1 MQRIESLAL
10 IVLVLTALATPSA
23 PLAATFCVGSAA
35 ELQNALSIAGH
46 NGVEDYILLRAGTYE
61 AATPASA
68 EADFH
73 LAVMDGMGLT
83 LRGGWT
89 TGCGGWSRVAGR
101 TRFSSGSGRRALNI
115 VFPPGGTSNIV
126 WMENI
131 EFAQDGAGGSSLA
144 TCAINVSGRPLL
156 GLFNLRFRG
165 IDCPSGGLMRF
176 SGPPGGS
183 LHVGNVEFS
192 DNRSADP
199 LLVVEAGSGLAYSRW
214 VHLTLAYN
222 TVTGSDLLLH
232 DRDGDSDVTF
242 ENSVVWGNQLQ
253 AHEGGYRQIEL
264 GQQPNAAIRFN
275 RLQTQSPRIP
285 HLVWGNSV
293 GDPGFEDGPRPRPRA
308 DSPLRNG
315 GQMTDYTDYFV
326 YFDLQGHPRTSEGS
340 VDIGAY
346 EYLPPLFVDGFENAI
361 H

>member
-1 MQRIESLAL
+1 MQRIRSLA
-10 IVLVLTALATPSA
+10 TLAFILAFAA
-23 PLAATFCVGSAA
+23 PAASFAATFCVGTAS
-35 ELQNALSIAGH
+35 ELQNALNIAGH
-46 NGVEDYILLRAGTYE
+46 NGAEDYILLQQGSFS

-73 LAVMDGMGLT
+73 LAVMDGMELT

-89 TGCGGWSRVAGR
+89 TGCGGLRRVAER
-101 TRFSSGSGRRALNI
+101 TRFLPGAGRRALNI
-115 VFPPGGTSNIV
+115 VFPTGGTSNIV
-126 WMENI
+126 WIENI
-131 EFAQDGAGGSSLA
+131 EFTQEGAEGAELA
-144 TCAINVSGRPLL
+144 SCAIDVSGKPRL

-165 IDCPSGGLMRF
+165 IDCPSGSLLRL
-176 SGPPGGS
+176 SGPSGGA
-183 LHVGNVEFS
+183 LFVGNVEFS

-232 DRDGDSDVTF
+232 HRDPDSETTF

-264 GQQPNAAIRFN
+264 GQQPNAVIRFN
-275 RLQTQSPRIP
+275 RLQAVSPRVP
-285 HLVWGNSV
+285 HLVWGNTV

-308 DSPLRNG
+308 DSALRNG
-315 GQMTDYTDYFV
+315 GQMTDYTDYYV
-326 YFDLQGHPRTSEGS
+326 YFDLQGHPRMQEGS

-346 EYLPPLFVDGFENAI
+346 EYLPPLFADGFE
-361 H
+361 